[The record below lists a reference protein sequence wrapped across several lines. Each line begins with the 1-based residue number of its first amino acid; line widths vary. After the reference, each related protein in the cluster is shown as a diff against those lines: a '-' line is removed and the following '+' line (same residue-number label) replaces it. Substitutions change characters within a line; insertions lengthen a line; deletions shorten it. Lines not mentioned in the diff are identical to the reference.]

1 MCYTDDRRTAMHIAA
16 SEGHMETV
24 KFLVSNG
31 ARINRSDRW
40 GGSPLDDAH
49 RHQQGDII
57 RYLRDLGATTGSG
70 NQTVNFIAAAA
81 GGDVEEVRLLL
92 DVVPNINQGDY
103 DQVCA

>member
-1 MCYTDDRRTAMHIAA
+1 
-16 SEGHMETV
+16 METV

-103 DQVCA
+103 DQVCALFLCAELCCDATT